1 MRRSALIERRYSSG
15 GNQMS
20 KLGAVVEAVEK
31 HGRFVLEQVKRARS
45 DGRFA
50 HAVIE
55 RWNKIKAE
63 TPIAKAPTGL
73 PLPRLALPEIDEP
86 GEIARYLFSEGL
98 PGEFPYLNGAY
109 REMYLEPLREIETGS
124 YGNKKSSNGDS
135 NGAIAERVSR
145 AKTPEP
151 PTRPPLQEEP
161 TRLFSGLML
170 AEDTNKRFHFLSAHQ
185 RSKRLSTAFDGPTLY
200 GIDSD
205 ADGVFGKIGEGGVAV
220 DTVEDMVRLYGGFEL
235 GAPNFSASMTISG
248 PAPIIM
254 AMYIAAA
261 KRRFGPKVVPNLRGT
276 IQADIFKEVQAQNET
291 IFPTEASLRFLCDMI
306 EWTTANMPRWYPVSI
321 SGYHIGE
328 AGATPVQQAAY
339 TLSNGFAYAEMLT
352 ARGVSVDQFAPRL
365 SFFLDCGLDVEYIAL
380 ARVSRKIWAIGMR
393 DVFGAN
399 ARGQMFKLHTQ
410 TSGRSLIAAEFKN
423 NLTRTAA
430 ELMLAYM
437 NGTNS
442 CHSNSADEPFTTPS
456 EEWIR
461 LAAHGQAILLE
472 ESGIFKHTMNML
484 SGSPGMKAVERAVE
498 KAILDEFREIESLG
512 GVLAA
517 VENRYQRSQIQN
529 AAHRYEQ
536 QIYDGTRPI
545 VGLNRYRNGADE
557 MPEIE
562 LARTPRAKQKLQ
574 VERLKKFKK
583 KNAKKSKSA
592 LDKLAT
598 VVERG
603 ENCFPALLEAVEVCS
618 LGQITGRMQEIVG
631 RFRPMV

>member
-1 MRRSALIERRYSSG
+1 
-15 GNQMS
+15 MS
-20 KLGAVVEAVEK
+20 KLGAVVESVEK
-31 HGRFVLEQVKRARS
+31 HEKFVLEQVKRARA
-45 DGRFA
+45 DEKFGREMT
-50 HAVIE
+50 E
-55 RWNKIKAE
+55 RWNGIKAE
-63 TPIAKAPTGL
+63 IPMARAPTGL

-86 GEIARYLFSEGL
+86 GEIARYLFGDGL

-109 REMYLEPLREIETGS
+109 REMYLEPLEEIETGS
-124 YGNKKSSNGDS
+124 SRKSPNGSDGLDAKSN
-135 NGAIAERVSR
+135 R
-145 AKTPEP
+145 AKAKAVP
-151 PTRPPLQEEP
+151 QEEP

-205 ADGVFGKIGEGGVAV
+205 AAGVMGKIGEGGVAV
-220 DTVEDMVRLYGGFEL
+220 DTLEDMVRLYDGFEV
-235 GAPNFSASMTISG
+235 GAANFSASMTISG

-306 EWTTANMPRWYPVSI
+306 EWTTAHMPRWYPVSI

-328 AGATPVQQAAY
+328 AGSTPVQQAAY
-339 TLSNGFAYAEMLT
+339 TLSNGFAYAEMLA
-352 ARGVSVDQFAPRL
+352 ARGVPVDQFGPRL

-380 ARVSRKIWAIGMR
+380 SRVSRKIWAIGMR
-393 DVFGAN
+393 DVFGASP
-399 ARGQMFKLHTQ
+399 RGQMFKLHTQ

-545 VGLNRYRNGADE
+545 VGLTRYRDPNE
-557 MPEIE
+557 EPPKIE
-562 LARTPRAKQKLQ
+562 LARTPRKRQELQ
-574 VERLKKFKK
+574 VNRLKKFKQ
-583 KNAKKSKSA
+583 KNAGKAGKA
-592 LDKLAT
+592 LDELAA
-598 VVERG
+598 VVESG
-603 ENCFPALLEAVEVCS
+603 ENTFPALLKAVEVCS
-618 LGQITGRMQEIVG
+618 LGQITGRLQEIVG
-631 RFRPMV
+631 HFRPMV

>member
-1 MRRSALIERRYSSG
+1 
-15 GNQMS
+15 MS
-20 KLGAVVEAVEK
+20 KLGAVIESVEK
-31 HGRFVLEQVKRARS
+31 HEKFVLDKVKRARTYEKF
-45 DGRFA
+45 GREMT
-50 HAVIE
+50 E
-55 RWNKIKAE
+55 RWEKIKAE
-63 TPIAKAPTGL
+63 IPTSLAPTGL
-73 PLPRLALPEIDEP
+73 QLPRLALPEIDES
-86 GEIARYLFSEGL
+86 GEIARYLFGDGL

-109 REMYLEPLREIETGS
+109 REMYLEPLEEVEIGS
-124 YGNKKSSNGDS
+124 FSKDQSAPGANGHAKR
-135 NGAIAERVSR
+135 NGAKANGSKPK
-145 AKTPEP
+145 AQ
-151 PTRPPLQEEP
+151 LQEEP

-205 ADGVFGKIGEGGVAV
+205 ADGVMGKIGEGGVAV
-220 DTVEDMVRLYGGFEL
+220 DTVEDMVRLYDGFDV

-261 KRRFGPKVVPNLRGT
+261 KRRFGSKVVPNLRGT

-306 EWTTANMPRWYPVSI
+306 EWTTQNMPRWYPVSI

-328 AGATPVQQAAY
+328 AGSTPVQQAAY
-339 TLSNGFAYAEMLT
+339 TLSNGFAYAEMLA
-352 ARGVSVDQFAPRL
+352 ARGVPVDQFAPRL

-380 ARVSRKIWAIGMR
+380 SRVSRKIWAIGMR
-393 DVFGAN
+393 DVFGASS
-399 ARGQMFKLHTQ
+399 RGQMFKLHTQ

-517 VENRYQRSQIQN
+517 VENRYQRSQIQT
-529 AAHRYEQ
+529 AAHRYEE
-536 QIYDGTRPI
+536 QIYDGRRPI
-545 VGLNRYRNGADE
+545 VGLTRYRDPNE
-557 MPEIE
+557 KPPVIE
-562 LARTPRAKQKLQ
+562 LVRTPRKKQELQ
-574 VERLKKFKK
+574 VNRLKNFKK
-583 KNAKKSKSA
+583 QNAGKAEKA
-592 LDKLAT
+592 LDKLAR
-598 VVERG
+598 VVESG
-603 ENCFPALLEAVEVCS
+603 GNTFPALLEAAEVCS
-618 LGQITGRMQEIVG
+618 LGQISARLQDLVG

>member
-1 MRRSALIERRYSSG
+1 
-15 GNQMS
+15 MS
-20 KLGAVVEAVEK
+20 KLGHIVDAVEK
-31 HGRFVLEQVKRARS
+31 HGQFVLDQVKRARN
-45 DGRFA
+45 DENFA
-50 HAVIE
+50 REVTD

-63 TPIAKAPTGL
+63 IPMSRAPTGL
-73 PLPRLALPEIDEP
+73 PLPRLAVPEIDEP
-86 GEIARYLFSEGL
+86 GEIARYLFGDGL
-98 PGEFPYLNGAY
+98 PGEFPFLNGAY
-109 REMYLEPLREIETGS
+109 REMYLEPLEQVTIEDGS
-124 YGNKKSSNGDS
+124 YGIRARHGTSPSDRRTGQPAKSASSNDAKTEKK
-135 NGAIAERVSR
+135 NGA
-145 AKTPEP
+145 
-151 PTRPPLQEEP
+151 RPPEEP

-220 DTVEDMVRLYGGFEL
+220 DTVEDMVRLYDGFEL
-235 GAPNFSASMTISG
+235 GSPDFSASMTISG
-248 PAPIIM
+248 PAPIIQ

-261 KRRFGPKVVPNLRGT
+261 KRRFGSEVVPNLRGT

-291 IFPTEASLRFLCDMI
+291 IFPIEASLRFLCDMI
-306 EWTTANMPRWYPVSI
+306 EWTTAHMPRWYPISI

-328 AGATPVQQAAY
+328 AGSTPVQQAAY
-339 TLSNGFAYAEMLT
+339 TLSNGFAYAEMLA
-352 ARGVSVDQFAPRL
+352 ARGVPVDQFGPRL

-393 DVFGAN
+393 DIFGAGPR
-399 ARGQMFKLHTQ
+399 AQMFKLHTQ

-498 KAILDEFREIESLG
+498 KAILDEFRQIERLG

-536 QIYDGTRPI
+536 QIYDGVRPI
-545 VGLNRYRNGADE
+545 IGLNRYRNGAEETPE
-557 MPEIE
+557 ME
-562 LARTPRAKQKLQ
+562 LARTSRAKQQLQ
-574 VERLKKFKK
+574 VNRLKKFKK
-583 KNAKKSKSA
+583 ENAAKAKKA
-592 LDKLAT
+592 LDKLAAIA
-598 VVERG
+598 EAN
-603 ENCFPALLEAVEVCS
+603 ENSFPALLEAVEVCS
-618 LGQITGRMQEIVG
+618 LGQITERLQQVVG

>member
-1 MRRSALIERRYSSG
+1 
-15 GNQMS
+15 MS
-20 KLGAVVEAVEK
+20 KLGQVIESVEK
-31 HGRFVLEQVKRARS
+31 HHQFVLDQVKRART
-45 DGRFA
+45 DKEFGRDLLG
-50 HAVIE
+50 
-55 RWNKIKAE
+55 RWNDIKAKI
-63 TPIAKAPTGL
+63 PVSRAPTGL
-73 PLPRLALPEIDEP
+73 ELPRLALPEIDEP
-86 GEIARYLFSEGL
+86 GEIARYLFGEGL
-98 PGEFPYLNGAY
+98 PGEFPFLNGAY
-109 REMYLEPLREIETGS
+109 REMYLEPIREIESFEKNGGS
-124 YGNKKSSNGDS
+124 KSGKIDKK
-135 NGAIAERVSR
+135 VPQ
-145 AKTPEP
+145 T
-151 PTRPPLQEEP
+151 EEP

-170 AEDTNKRFHFLSAHQ
+170 AEDTNERFHFLTAHQ
-185 RSKRLSTAFDGPTLY
+185 RTHRLSTAFDGPTLY

-220 DTVEDMVRLYGGFEL
+220 DTVEDMVRLFDGFDL
-235 GAPNFSASMTISG
+235 GSPVFSASMTISG

-261 KRRFGPKVVPNLRGT
+261 KRRFGPKVVSKLRGT

-291 IFPTEASLRFLCDMI
+291 IFPIEASLRFLCDMI
-306 EWTTANMPRWYPVSI
+306 EWTTHEMPRWYPVSI

-328 AGATPVQQAAY
+328 AGSTPVQQAAY
-339 TLSNGFAYAEMLT
+339 TLSNGFAYAEMLSQ
-352 ARGVSVDQFAPRL
+352 RGIPVDQFGPRL

-380 ARVSRKIWAIGMR
+380 SRVSRRIWAIGMR
-393 DVFGAN
+393 DAFGAGPR
-399 ARGQMFKLHTQ
+399 AQMFKLHTQ
-410 TSGRSLIAAEFKN
+410 TSGRSLVAAEFKN

-437 NGTNS
+437 NATNS

-498 KAILDEFREIESLG
+498 AAILEEFREIERMG

-536 QIYDGTRPI
+536 QIYDNTRPI
-545 VGLNRYRNGADE
+545 IALNKYRNGEDDV
-557 MPEIE
+557 PEVK
-562 LARTPRAKQKLQ
+562 LTRTPRSKQQLQ
-574 VERLKKFKK
+574 VNRLAKFKK
-583 KNAKKSKSA
+583 KNAEKAKHA
-592 LDKLAT
+592 LAKLVQ

-603 ENCFPALLEAVEVCS
+603 ENCFPALLEAAEVCS
-618 LGQITGRMQEIVG
+618 LGQITGRLQEVVG

>member
-1 MRRSALIERRYSSG
+1 
-15 GNQMS
+15 MS
-20 KLGAVVEAVEK
+20 KLGHVVEAVEK
-31 HGRFVLEQVKRARS
+31 HEQFVLDQVKKART
-45 DGRFA
+45 DEKFGREMT
-50 HAVIE
+50 E
-55 RWNKIKAE
+55 RWNKIKAD
-63 TPIAKAPTGL
+63 TPIIRAPTGL

-86 GEIARYLFSEGL
+86 GEIARYLFGDGL
-98 PGEFPYLNGAY
+98 PGEFPFLNGAY
-109 REMYLEPLREIETGS
+109 REMYLEPLERVTIEDGS
-124 YGNKKSSNGDS
+124 YAKKKNGQTPS
-135 NGAIAERVSR
+135 KNGQKNGA
-145 AKTPEP
+145 
-151 PTRPPLQEEP
+151 RPPEEP

-220 DTVEDMVRLYGGFEL
+220 DTVEDMVRLYDGFEV
-235 GAPNFSASMTISG
+235 GSPDFSASMTISG

-261 KRRFGPKVVPNLRGT
+261 KRRFGPGVVPNLRGT

-291 IFPTEASLRFLCDMI
+291 IFPIEASLRFLCDMI
-306 EWTTANMPRWYPVSI
+306 EWTAANMPRWYPISI

-328 AGATPVQQAAY
+328 AGSTPIQQAAY
-339 TLSNGFAYAEMLT
+339 TLSNGFAYAEMMA
-352 ARGVSVDQFAPRL
+352 ARGVPVDQFGPRL

-393 DVFGAN
+393 DVFGAGPR
-399 ARGQMFKLHTQ
+399 AQMFKLHTQ

-498 KAILDEFREIESLG
+498 KAILDEFRQIEQLG

-536 QIYDGTRPI
+536 QIYEGVRPVI
-545 VGLNRYRNGADE
+545 GLNRYRNGADE
-557 MPEIE
+557 LPEIE
-562 LARTPRAKQKLQ
+562 LARTPKSKQQLQ
-574 VERLKKFKK
+574 VDRLKKFKK
-583 KNAKKSKSA
+583 KNASKAEAA
-592 LDKLAT
+592 LKKLAG
-598 VVERG
+598 VVEANK
-603 ENCFPALLEAVEVCS
+603 NCFPALLEAVEVCS
-618 LGQITGRMQEIVG
+618 LGQISDRLQQIVG